1 MKTFYTAED
10 IESFAERGQT
20 EILVD
25 ENVVLTDLAK
35 HTADMLG
42 VRLAEKPTGLL
53 QTVSRPVH
61 TQTAATPKPLS
72 GKPKGCQARPK
83 DRLKRAGANGNLQ
96 SKQIV
101 DRLVDAV
108 KRQNSN

>member
-10 IESFAERGQT
+10 IENFADRGQT
-20 EILVD
+20 EIIVD

-42 VRLAEKPTGLL
+42 IRLTQKPTGLL
-53 QTVSRPVH
+53 QAGSHPVH
-61 TQTAATPKPLS
+61 TQTATTPTPIS

-83 DRLKRAGANGNLQ
+83 DKLERAGTNANRQ

-108 KRQNSN
+108 KRQNRN

>member
-20 EILVD
+20 EIIVD

-42 VRLAEKPTGLL
+42 IRLTQKPTGLL
-53 QTVSRPVH
+53 QAVSRPVH
-61 TQTAATPKPLS
+61 SPSATTVKPLS
-72 GKPKGCQARPK
+72 AKPKGCQARPK
-83 DRLKRAGANGNLQ
+83 NQVERAGRDAIRQ